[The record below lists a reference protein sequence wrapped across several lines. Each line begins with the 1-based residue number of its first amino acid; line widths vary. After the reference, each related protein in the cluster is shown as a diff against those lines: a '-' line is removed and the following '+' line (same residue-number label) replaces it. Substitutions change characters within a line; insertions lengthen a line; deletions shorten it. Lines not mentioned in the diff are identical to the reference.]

1 MYCEDMML
9 GLLDGLEQCSYGSEE
24 RCRFEEAVRELAC
37 SSMNRL
43 DDRNLDEAA
52 EQEAVEREADLR
64 AAAEAFFAER
74 AAEEEAYRMSA

>member
-9 GLLDGLEQCSYGSEE
+9 GLLDGLERSLYGSEDRYEFEKRIKAIAGGGGLDE
-24 RCRFEEAVRELAC
+24 RA
-37 SSMNRL
+37 
-43 DDRNLDEAA
+43 LDEAA
-52 EQEAVEREADLR
+52 EEEAVEREADLR